1 MPDEPPV
8 ITMTAKDRRNS
19 AVRPSRGR
27 VSMGAQ
33 QTTQTQMSNASVVV
47 SGVHMDLTESLKSYV
62 TAKAERLFR
71 HNPRI
76 LRVAFE
82 LIHGR
87 ARDHAA
93 EYAAQA
99 RIEVA
104 GPDIVVRVASED
116 LYKSIDL
123 LMDKLD
129 RSLRRRHR
137 MDKVRR
143 HRGVGD

>member
-1 MPDEPPV
+1 
-8 ITMTAKDRRNS
+8 
-19 AVRPSRGR
+19 
-27 VSMGAQ
+27 
-33 QTTQTQMSNASVVV
+33 MSNASVVV
-47 SGVHMDLTESLKSYV
+47 SGVHMDLTEPLKSYV
-62 TAKAERLFR
+62 TSKAERLFR
-71 HNPRI
+71 HDPKI
-76 LRVAFE
+76 LRVHFE

-87 ARDHAA
+87 ARDRSS

-104 GPDIVVRVASED
+104 GPDIVVRVESDD

-137 MDKVRR
+137 LVKVKR
-143 HRGVGD
+143 HREPNGKE

>member
-1 MPDEPPV
+1 
-8 ITMTAKDRRNS
+8 
-19 AVRPSRGR
+19 
-27 VSMGAQ
+27 
-33 QTTQTQMSNASVVV
+33 MSNASVVV

-104 GPDIVVRVASED
+104 GPDIVVRVESED

-143 HRGVGD
+143 HRGVED

>member
-1 MPDEPPV
+1 
-8 ITMTAKDRRNS
+8 
-19 AVRPSRGR
+19 
-27 VSMGAQ
+27 
-33 QTTQTQMSNASVVV
+33 MSNASVVV
-47 SGVHMDLTESLKSYV
+47 SGVHLDLTESLKSYV
-62 TAKAERLFR
+62 AAKAERLFR

-82 LIHGR
+82 LIHSR
-87 ARDHAA
+87 ARDRAA

-99 RIEVA
+99 HIEGA
-104 GPDIVVRVASED
+104 GDPIVQRVDSDD

-137 MDKVRR
+137 LEKVKR
-143 HRGVGD
+143 HREPNGKE

>member
-1 MPDEPPV
+1 
-8 ITMTAKDRRNS
+8 
-19 AVRPSRGR
+19 
-27 VSMGAQ
+27 
-33 QTTQTQMSNASVVV
+33 MSNASVVV
-47 SGVHMDLTESLKSYV
+47 SGVHMDLTEPLKSYV
-62 TAKAERLFR
+62 TAKADRLFR

-82 LIHGR
+82 LIHDR

-104 GPDIVVRVASED
+104 GPDIVLRVASED

-123 LMDKLD
+123 LIDKLD

-137 MDKVRR
+137 LDKVRR
-143 HRGVGD
+143 HRGVGED

>member
-1 MPDEPPV
+1 
-8 ITMTAKDRRNS
+8 
-19 AVRPSRGR
+19 
-27 VSMGAQ
+27 MGAN
-33 QTTQTQMSNASVVV
+33 QTQQTQMSNASVVV
-47 SGVHMDLTESLKSYV
+47 SGVHLDLTESLKSYV

-82 LIHGR
+82 LVHGR
-87 ARDHAA
+87 ARDHAS

-104 GPDIVVRVASED
+104 GPDIVVRVESED

-143 HRGVGD
+143 HQGVGD

>member
-1 MPDEPPV
+1 
-8 ITMTAKDRRNS
+8 
-19 AVRPSRGR
+19 
-27 VSMGAQ
+27 
-33 QTTQTQMSNASVVV
+33 MSNASVVV
-47 SGVHMDLTESLKSYV
+47 SGVHMDLTEPLKSYV

-82 LIHGR
+82 LIHDR

-104 GPDIVVRVASED
+104 GPDIVLRVASED

-123 LMDKLD
+123 LIDKLD

-137 MDKVRR
+137 LEKVKR
-143 HRGVGD
+143 HREPNGKE

>member
-1 MPDEPPV
+1 
-8 ITMTAKDRRNS
+8 
-19 AVRPSRGR
+19 
-27 VSMGAQ
+27 
-33 QTTQTQMSNASVVV
+33 MSNASVAVT
-47 SGVHMDLTESLKSYV
+47 GVHLDLTESLKSYV
-62 TAKAERLFR
+62 ADKADRLFR

-82 LIHGR
+82 LVHGR

-104 GPDIVVRVASED
+104 GPDIVVRVESDD

-123 LMDKLD
+123 LIDKLD

-137 MDKVRR
+137 LEKVRR
-143 HRGVGD
+143 HREPNGKE

>member
-8 ITMTAKDRRNS
+8 TTMTAKDRRNS